1 MAEVEE
7 VSSLWDTKMFSVLSV
22 LVLSPVWLVGSQDS
36 LAALLRHQEVLAS
49 MGNRRYYQ
57 PQPDLARPG
66 ERISQGRGRGWPRKV
81 LGLYI
86 LLADDTEKGFESHV
100 EWSPQLYDWQQ
111 SAANVL
117 FFTFIHPAT
126 MEIPPAFAS
135 LAASRGTN
143 RPGAVP
149 ADTLIIFAIGGY
161 AYSKDPNPWHWLL
174 SREAAERM
182 AEKVATWPQTF
193 GCDGVDLDLEEG
205 AGQQAAAGRNMI
217 HFIRRLKQLQP
228 GLIVSQPAY
237 GYPQVPAETEVINA
251 SWDTAGNSN
260 NLADSVGLMVYESTF
275 ALNYVKNYAQG
286 SQQWQGFPV
295 KVNVPLNSI
304 LLGAKGQTNSG
315 DLRTLATESVR
326 QDLLGIMVWYASV
339 KNGFQYASSWDAST
353 NNDSIQGYREAMN
366 LFRGY
371 N

>member
-1 MAEVEE
+1 M
-7 VSSLWDTKMFSVLSV
+7 LS
-22 LVLSPVWLVGSQDS
+22 LVLIFMSVQLRLVGSEDTVAS
-36 LAALLRHQEVLAS
+36 LLRHQAALAS

-57 PQPDLARPG
+57 PAQPLLTGSRLSG
-66 ERISQGRGRGWPRKV
+66 HGWPRKV
-81 LGLYI
+81 LGLYV
-86 LLADDTEKGFESHV
+86 LLADDTEKGFESDAV
-100 EWSPQLYDWQQ
+100 WTPELYDWQK

-126 MEIPPAFAS
+126 MEIPPAFVS

-143 RPGAVP
+143 KNGAVP

-161 AYSKDPNPWHWLL
+161 AYSLDPNPWHWLL

-182 AEKVATWPQTF
+182 AEKVATWPATF

-205 AGQQAAAGRNMI
+205 AGQHPEAGRNLI

-251 SWDTAGNSN
+251 SWDTEGHSN
-260 NLADSVGLMVYESTF
+260 NLADSVGLMVYYSTF

-286 SQQWQGFPV
+286 ASQWEGFPV
-295 KVNVPLNSI
+295 TVNVPTNKI
-304 LLGAKGQTNSG
+304 LLGAHGQTSSA
-315 DLRTLATESVR
+315 DIHLLATETLR

-353 NNDSIQGYREAMN
+353 NNDSIQGYLQAMS
-366 LFRGY
+366 LFRG
-371 N
+371 